1 MAIEIERKYL
11 VNLPKK
17 WQELNDLFDRLVD
30 IKRITQVYL
39 IPENGSS
46 ARVRKTVEGFADN
59 LKTVYHFNKKT
70 HISPGVNEEEEFE
83 ISEREYNEMIEFK
96 HDDQRKLN
104 KVRYLFDYHDQL
116 FELDIFSGP
125 LAGLAILEIE
135 LKNENDVVELPA
147 FLNISKEVTK
157 EKKYSNFELASKK

>member
-1 MAIEIERKYL
+1 MPIEIEKKYL
-11 VNLPKK
+11 VELPKK
-17 WQELNDLFDRLVD
+17 WQELNDLFDGLID

-39 IPENGSS
+39 IPEGGSS

-59 LKTVYHFNKKT
+59 LKTIYHFNKKT

-104 KVRYLFDYHDQL
+104 KVRYVFDYHDQI

-125 LAGLAILEIE
+125 LVGLAILEIE
-135 LKNENDVVELPA
+135 LKNEDDVVELPP